1 MVNEYSFKIRKSL
14 RALGGEGKRKKL
26 GEFLAKNGERIER
39 EIGKKKKKKKGVK
52 LLSKILKVFPLK
64 YI

>member
-39 EIGKKKKKKKGVK
+39 EIGKKKV
-52 LLSKILKVFPLK
+52 
-64 YI
+64 

>member
-39 EIGKKKKKKKGVK
+39 EIGKKKKKKGVK

>member
-26 GEFLAKNGERIER
+26 GEFLAKNEERIER
-39 EIGKKKKKKKGVK
+39 EIEKKKKRCETLVQNFEGF
-52 LLSKILKVFPLK
+52 SFKI